1 MRIWVA
7 VIGAHWSSCAH
18 FSSCESCKLTP
29 ELAGKQRVLEAAV
42 WAICVWNGSTRS
54 SGSSAGAVLY
64 SVPQVAKDAI
74 VGLSKV
80 GANQWCCCCCLLSCL
95 TIWFLVAHF
104 QFVSVESQFKA
115 WVRVGWVSDDEPQFQ
130 TLAAIKQ
137 AIVALVGDL
146 PHCSISRCQFGH
158 IAFPSFKRC

>member
-1 MRIWVA
+1 MGRVGGGEWGKYGPNDEENAKHLSNVGRERGKCWA
-7 VIGAHWSSCAH
+7 VD
-18 FSSCESCKLTP
+18 E
-29 ELAGKQRVLEAAV
+29 
-42 WAICVWNGSTRS
+42 
-54 SGSSAGAVLY
+54 
-64 SVPQVAKDAI
+64 
-74 VGLSKV
+74 V
-80 GANQWCCCCCLLSCL
+80 GANHWCCCCCLLSCL

-115 WVRVGWVSDDEPQFQ
+115 WVRVGWISDDEPQFQ
-130 TLAAIKQ
+130 ALAAIKQ